1 MRYTVLPG
9 TEIRVSVIA
18 MGCWALAGDK
28 TWGEQSEADSVA
40 ATRAALAA
48 GINFFD
54 TAPGYGDGL
63 SERSLGKGLRGV
75 REQAVVATK
84 IGPDAMRPEQVVAS
98 LERSLG
104 HLGMDYVDLLQI
116 HWPSREVPFADTW
129 GALERLREQGKTR
142 ALGVSNFG
150 PVDLTELT
158 RIGVPATNQV
168 PYSLLARAIEVELRP
183 ECLRRQVGMLCYSP
197 LLWGLLAGKYE
208 HADQVPEGRAR
219 SRHFSSSRPQA
230 RHTEPGC
237 ERETF
242 EALVQIRAISERLE
256 LTMSDLAM
264 SWVLHQPGVTAV
276 LAGIRQADQALANAR
291 AAEVRLDTATLA
303 ELDAAT
309 DAVKRALGKNPDLWQ
324 GGSASRFR

>member
-18 MGCWALAGDK
+18 MGCWALAGDA
-28 TWGEQSEADSVA
+28 TWGQQSEADSLA
-40 ATRAALAA
+40 AARAALDA

-75 REQAVVATK
+75 RDQAVVATK
-84 IGPDAMRPEQVVAS
+84 VGPDAMRPEQLRAS
-98 LERSLG
+98 VERSLG
-104 HLGMDYVDLLQI
+104 NLGMDHVDLLQI
-116 HWPSREVPFADTW
+116 HWPSREVPFSETW

-142 ALGVSNFG
+142 AIGVSNFG
-150 PVDLTELT
+150 PVDLAELA
-158 RIGVPATNQV
+158 RSGVPATNQV
-168 PYSLLARAIEVELRP
+168 PYSLLSRAIEFELRP
-183 ECLRRQVGMLCYSP
+183 ECLRQQVGILCYSP
-197 LLWGLLAGKYE
+197 LLWGLLADKYRSPDE
-208 HADQVPEGRAR
+208 VPPGRAR

-242 EALVQIRAISERLE
+242 EALGRIRAVAERLQ
-256 LTMSDLAM
+256 LAM
-264 SWVLHQPGVTAV
+264 SELAVGWLLHQPGVTGV
-276 LAGIRQADQALANAR
+276 LAGIRHPDQALANAR
-291 AAEVRLDTATLA
+291 AADVRLDAATLA

-309 DAVKRALGKNPDLWQ
+309 DAVKRTLGKNPDLWQ
-324 GGSASRFR
+324 SGSASRYR